1 MACRAIDLDQPSGK
15 RIKIP
20 MTADIF
26 FEPIVGVTQM
36 RDQVSVIVTRQEKYR
51 FLVDFG
57 SDIAQA
63 MADEPPPL
71 GDGAGP
77 SPSQLL
83 AAAVANCLSA
93 SLLFAHGK
101 YNEDPG
107 RLVTTAVCEIGRNK
121 DNRQRVTGIE
131 VTMTLGV
138 APELLSHLDR
148 ALAQFEDFCTVSQS
162 VRTGIPFTVNVVG
175 PDGRVVKSR

>member
-1 MACRAIDLDQPSGK
+1 MSD
-15 RIKIP
+15 
-20 MTADIF
+20 T
-26 FEPIVGVTQM
+26 
-36 RDQVSVIVTRQEKYR
+36 VSVTITRQEKYR

-57 SDIAQA
+57 PGIATA
-63 MADEPPPL
+63 VADEPAPL

-101 YNEDPG
+101 FKEDPG
-107 RLVTTAVCEIGRNK
+107 RLTTTATCEIGRNEK
-121 DNRQRVTGIE
+121 NRLRVTGIK
-131 VTMTLGV
+131 VAITLGV
-138 APELLSHLDR
+138 APETLAHLDR

-162 VRTGIPFTVNVVG
+162 VRTGIPFTVTVRS
-175 PDGRVVKSR
+175 PDGSVLN

>member
-1 MACRAIDLDQPSGK
+1 MNDN
-15 RIKIP
+15 
-20 MTADIF
+20 
-26 FEPIVGVTQM
+26 
-36 RDQVSVIVTRQEKYR
+36 VSVTVTRQDKYR

-57 SDIAQA
+57 PGITQVV
-63 MADEPPPL
+63 ADEPAPL
-71 GDGAGP
+71 GVGAGP

-83 AAAVANCLSA
+83 AAAIANCLSA

-101 YNEDPG
+101 FKEDPG
-107 RLVTTAVCEIGRNK
+107 RLTTTALCEVGRNEK
-121 DNRQRVTGIE
+121 RRLRVTGIK

-162 VRTGIPFTVNVVG
+162 VRTGIPLTVTVKG
-175 PDGRVVKSR
+175 PDGRILK